1 MSFLQAIALCKF
13 LETPDGRQQMN
24 LLDKTVLEIGA
35 GTGLLSIVITLLG
48 RSYFACTVV
57 YVYS

>member
-1 MSFLQAIALCKF
+1 MSFLQATALCKF